1 MEELKAKLEKL
12 MADAAECDLIAN
24 LASEDDKRRTFRDL
38 AAQYRVMADAIR
50 KTIADR
56 ARAADT

>member
-12 MADAAECDLIAN
+12 ITDAAECDLIAS
-24 LASEDDKRRTFRDL
+24 LASEDDKRQTFRSL

-50 KTIADR
+50 KTIAGR
-56 ARAADT
+56 GE